1 MGSSD
6 VDARTSA
13 QVTRVS
19 WQAIAEHVVSA
30 ARHRATGRIG
40 LRPTPGGFGS
50 PWFPAAGENGG
61 DERRIRVDGRELVIE
76 ERGDDGAHFERRE
89 PISTLRAAG
98 ALIGMEPGAPS
109 HVYTPSTALDL
120 DAELTID
127 PLAAERLARFF
138 VTVEHALDALR
149 ADIDGGHATPDH
161 AITLWPEHFDL
172 ATSIDEVNYGGS
184 PADADHAEPYLYVGP
199 WTPPPVDGGFW
210 NEPFGAS
217 RPDAATVTAAEAL
230 AFFREGRRHL
240 ST

>member
-6 VDARTSA
+6 VEARTPA
-13 QVTRVS
+13 QVTRFS
-19 WQAIAEHVVSA
+19 WQTIAEHIIAA

-40 LRPTPGGFGS
+40 LRPLPGGFGS
-50 PWFPAAGENGG
+50 PWFPAARENGG
-61 DERRIRVDGRELVIE
+61 DERRVRVDGRELVLE

-89 PISTLRAAG
+89 PITTLRAAG
-98 ALIGMEPGAPS
+98 RFVGIEPGAPAD
-109 HVYTPSTALDL
+109 VYGPSTPLDL
-120 DAELTID
+120 DAELLVD
-127 PLAAERLARFF
+127 PVAAALLATFLA
-138 VTVEHALDALR
+138 TVDTALEELR
-149 ADIDGGHATPDH
+149 SDIDGGRATTDH
-161 AITLWPEHFDL
+161 AIALWPEHFDL

-184 PADADHAEPYLYVGP
+184 PADADHPEPYLYVGP